1 MTGGAVPEYARL
13 FVEGLKEADVS
24 IVTALPESLLASVYR
39 LCASDNAIRYIQVSN
54 EADMPGICAGTYL
67 AGKRALMIMENSGI
81 RQCCEPVARLAFQ
94 HAVPMV
100 MAMSYRGEWGEQNW
114 WGHNHAQTMEP
125 ILDALRIPH
134 RFVTELGRDQTGDQA
149 LLQAR
154 RRQQLAGRAGLL
166 GQLRGA
172 TGLCKGLTPSARSR
186 RPSRPRTW

>member
-94 HAVPMV
+94 HALPMV

-114 WGHNHAQTMEP
+114 WGHNHAQTMAP

-134 RFVTELGRDQTGDQA
+134 RLVTEPDEIKPAIKRAFKHADGSNWPVA
-149 LLQAR
+149 LVFS
-154 RRQQLAGRAGLL
+154 GN
-166 GQLRGA
+166 
-172 TGLCKGLTPSARSR
+172 CVE
-186 RPSRPRTW
+186 RPAYAAD